1 MPYNVRKRKCKQ
13 SDGDPG
19 SWVMSYTDK
28 KGKHHSHCHTSQA
41 KAKGQIAAIERGKK
55 NEESTVNENNLRE
68 LVKIILEVEDVM
80 YVADIMENE
89 VEFNRC

>member
-13 SDGDPG
+13 SDGDSG

-28 KGKHHSHCHTSQA
+28 KGKSHSSCHTSKS
-41 KAKGQIAAIERGKK
+41 KARGQIAAIERGKK

-68 LVKIILEVEDVM
+68 LIKIILEAEDVM
-80 YVADIMENE
+80 YATNTMENE
-89 VEFNRC
+89 AEFN